1 MGTAKERRWY
11 GEVVPW
17 SEEQLEQYCRD
28 MGFPQQMT
36 KEDRPNTNATSQVDP
51 ANLTSTRTD
60 SPLK

>member
-17 SEEQLEQYCRD
+17 SEEQLKQYCRD
-28 MGFPQQMT
+28 MGFPQQT
-36 KEDRPNTNATSQVDP
+36 SKEDCPETNATSQVDP
-51 ANLTSTRTD
+51 ANITSTRTD